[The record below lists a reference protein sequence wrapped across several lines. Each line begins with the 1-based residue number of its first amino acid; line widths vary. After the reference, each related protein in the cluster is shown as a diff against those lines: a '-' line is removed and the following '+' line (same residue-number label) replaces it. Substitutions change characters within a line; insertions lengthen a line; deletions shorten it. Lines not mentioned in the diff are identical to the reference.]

1 MEDEIVVLAKSIK
14 NHGFCVAGKSTRT
27 HQWIRPVSTPEGG
40 ELTVHQTLACFTNSR
55 GEYCRYPCKP
65 LQKIRM
71 TFLRDTPL
79 DYQRENYLIDENV
92 DWIQNYKITESEL
105 EPYLDDPIDLWGQ
118 DDYILQGQNP
128 EGNSLYLIRVQDLRL
143 YRNIYNQ
150 RKASFFY
157 NQIFYDLSCTDP
169 NFDSLVQRPDLNTNY
184 AILCISLAQPFA
196 YNLNGVN
203 EIRHYKLVA
212 SIYFPD

>member
-40 ELTVHQTLACFTNSR
+40 ELTKDQTLACFTNSS
-55 GEYCRYPCKP
+55 GEYRRYPCKP

-71 TFLRDTPL
+71 TFLRYTPL
-79 DYQRENYLIDENV
+79 DYQRENYLIDESM

-105 EPYLDDPIDLWGQ
+105 EPYLDNPIDLWGQ
-118 DDYILQGQNP
+118 GDYILQGQNP
-128 EGNSLYLIRVQDLRL
+128 ERNSLYLIRVQNLRFYRDNYDRRKVSFLYNRIL
-143 YRNIYNQ
+143 YR
-150 RKASFFY
+150 
-157 NQIFYDLSCTDP
+157 LSCTDP
-169 NFDSLVQRPDLNTNY
+169 NFDSLIQRQDLNTNY
-184 AILCISLAQPFA
+184 AILCISLAQPIA